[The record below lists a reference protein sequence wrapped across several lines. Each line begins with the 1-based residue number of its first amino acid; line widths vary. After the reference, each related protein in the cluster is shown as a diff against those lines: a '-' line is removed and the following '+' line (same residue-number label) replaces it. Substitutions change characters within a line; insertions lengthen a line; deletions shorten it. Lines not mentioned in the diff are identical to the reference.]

1 MQIFYKSLIW
11 NIFFVFCKG
20 SNDMKISH
28 GDIKDN
34 TVDKMDEK
42 GIDKETYKMNDKG
55 DIKDN
60 TIDKMD
66 EKGIDKETYKMNDKG
81 DIKDNTIDKMDEK
94 GIDKET
100 YKMNDKGDIKDILNE
115 ISLFSNELVEKMKK
129 ESIFDDRPVCLHLK
143 FDVDSVDHINSLMKE
158 TFQTNFSNSKTYV
171 LVICVEK
178 YFDNDEYFF
187 KFIGDLLRK
196 CDKKIRKRE
205 ERYEMNNINVKDSNS
220 FGRCF
225 RRTKEDEKEFKMTR
239 GTATDVDEPA
249 RCNKRTKDSAKEY
262 DEMSRKPSS
271 DSDDT
276 MIFTKKYKNSKYFL
290 YKFKKISTL
299 TTLHNIIDKIKYE
312 SKKEF
317 DRTITIAFNNRLSTY
332 EGIMI
337 LNSLRNNPDRNINEL
352 ILLIKKEFYNPEN
365 LIEFKQQRHL
375 LSTNTI
381 SMFMYIT
388 HEPEIE
394 TYKNGDMS
402 KSVLSLSKFN
412 LSDNNYEENVGE
424 RVFDFPFPIF
434 NNQKS
439 ANQIIKI
446 NNFYILPEVMFKYS
460 IRKKFNISKPTITIF
475 ELKFSFSIFS
485 DIKHFKKYTFHFI
498 YNSKENIINMWC
510 IKTKQKYI
518 LKVYFHKKS
527 VVIYEMKKLFEKIKK
542 FS

>member
-28 GDIKDN
+28 
-34 TVDKMDEK
+34 
-42 GIDKETYKMNDKG
+42 
-55 DIKDN
+55 
-60 TIDKMD
+60 
-66 EKGIDKETYKMNDKG
+66 G

-115 ISLFSNELVEKMKK
+115 ISLFSNELVEKMKN

-434 NNQKS
+434 NNQKF

-510 IKTKQKYI
+510 IKKKQKYI
-518 LKVYFHKKS
+518 LKVYFHKKY
-527 VVIYEMKKLFEKIKK
+527 VVSLK
-542 FS
+542 